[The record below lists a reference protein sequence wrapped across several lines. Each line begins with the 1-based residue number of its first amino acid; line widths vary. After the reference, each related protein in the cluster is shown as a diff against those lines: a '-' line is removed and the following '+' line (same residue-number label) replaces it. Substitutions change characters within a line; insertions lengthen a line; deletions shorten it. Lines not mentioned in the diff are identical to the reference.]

1 MFKNHV
7 YGIDLGSNMIKIY
20 SQNSNEIL
28 KEKNMI
34 AIRNK
39 DTVLAVGDEAYEI
52 YEKNPTNVKVS
63 SPMLNGMIANISH
76 LEIML
81 QLLLDKTGRSVGR
94 HPVIY
99 FAVPVDMTEIEKRA
113 YYSIAHTGQLRQSKV
128 LLVERPIADALALG
142 IPIMRT
148 KGSMIVNIGAAT
160 TEISVIADTRVIIS
174 KVIPVGGD
182 RLTQDI
188 LTTIRRKLNFSI
200 SERTA
205 GRLKVSLANL
215 EKDTKDARKI
225 IGIDCVSGLPRERV
239 ITSPAVNEA
248 ITPAICEIITEIRAF
263 LERIPPQ
270 IHKVILSE
278 GIYLTGGSTHL
289 PYIDRV
295 LSRQIGCPILIVL
308 SLSTSFSF
316 APVRNVLGYVIV
328 PFQNGINEVG
338 NWMTDQK
345 NGFQSMKKL
354 SAENEKLQKQ
364 VDELQ
369 AKNTTLSQDQEE
381 LDRLRT
387 LYNLD
392 TDYSEFEK
400 VAAQVIGKDTGNWYS
415 TFLINRGSSDGIAV
429 DMNVIADGGLVGI
442 VTETGAHWATVRS
455 IIDDSSNVSA
465 TVTSI
470 SQNCMVTG
478 DLQMMDDGKI
488 RFIQLTDKEDQVQE
502 GDKIVTSSVSN
513 KFLKGILI
521 GYISTLT
528 MDSNN
533 LTKSGTIT
541 PAVDFEHI
549 EEVLVILNKKQ
560 TAES

>member
-1 MFKNHV
+1 MFNNHV

-81 QLLLDKTGRSVGR
+81 QLLLDKTERSVGR

-113 YYSIAHTGQLRQSKV
+113 YYSIAQTGRLRKSKV

-160 TEISVIADTRVIIS
+160 TEISVIADSRVIIS

-188 LTTIRRKLNFSI
+188 QNTIRRKLNFSI

-205 GRLKVSLANL
+205 GRLKLSLANL

-239 ITSPAVNEA
+239 ITSAAVNEA
-248 ITPAICEIITEIRAF
+248 IVPAVREIITEIRAF

-270 IHKVILSE
+270 IHRVILSE

-289 PYIDRV
+289 AVHRPDSIQTNR
-295 LSRQIGCPILIVL
+295 LSDPAV
-308 SLSTSFSF
+308 
-316 APVRNVLGYVIV
+316 
-328 PFQNGINEVG
+328 
-338 NWMTDQK
+338 
-345 NGFQSMKKL
+345 
-354 SAENEKLQKQ
+354 
-364 VDELQ
+364 
-369 AKNTTLSQDQEE
+369 TL
-381 LDRLRT
+381 LRT
-387 LYNLD
+387 LHSLRTERDHHPRCASSLGVHSKKTEVRSCHEKKETIQNENKTSDHYDDNPVSR
-392 TDYSEFEK
+392 TDRPFSVHQF
-400 VAAQVIGKDTGNWYS
+400 
-415 TFLINRGSSDGIAV
+415 FFC
-429 DMNVIADGGLVGI
+429 
-442 VTETGAHWATVRS
+442 TGAKCSGLCDRS
-455 IIDDSSNVSA
+455 
-465 TVTSI
+465 
-470 SQNCMVTG
+470 
-478 DLQMMDDGKI
+478 
-488 RFIQLTDKEDQVQE
+488 FPEW
-502 GDKIVTSSVSN
+502 
-513 KFLKGILI
+513 
-521 GYISTLT
+521 Y
-528 MDSNN
+528 
-533 LTKSGTIT
+533 
-541 PAVDFEHI
+541 
-549 EEVLVILNKKQ
+549 
-560 TAES
+560 